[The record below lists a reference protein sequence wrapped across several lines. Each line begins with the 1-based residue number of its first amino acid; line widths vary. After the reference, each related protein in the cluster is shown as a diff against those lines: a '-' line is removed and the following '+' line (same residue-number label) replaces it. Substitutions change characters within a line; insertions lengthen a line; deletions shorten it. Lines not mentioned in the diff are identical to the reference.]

1 MAIIVE
7 HDKRKQEIL
16 EKSLDLFCREGY
28 DDVTFQKIA
37 DACGVTR
44 TTLYIYFKNK
54 REVFVWS
61 IKLLTKRIEKKLIE
75 IIKDTS
81 INPVDCL
88 KTVLCWIVDACGE
101 HRQLF
106 NVLLP
111 YLISLQKSGID
122 SGVRVRRRVIRI
134 KHLLSTMIIQGQEA
148 NLIKRIPVKDIND
161 LLYGLIETAIFRIAV
176 LNQSDVSDVKKLM
189 CMTVDSLLIQ
199 Q

>member
-61 IKLLTKRIEKKLIE
+61 IKLLTQRIEKKLIE

-81 INPVDCL
+81 INSVDCL
-88 KTVLCWIVDACGE
+88 KTVLCWIVDSCE
-101 HRQLF
+101 KNRQLF

-122 SGVRVRRRVIRI
+122 SGERVRRRVIRI
-134 KHLLSTMIIQGQEA
+134 KHLLSTMIIQGQES
-148 NLIKRIPVKDIND
+148 NLIKKIPVKDIND

-189 CMTVDSLLIQ
+189 CMTVDSLLIKH
-199 Q
+199 